1 MKFENLI
8 AKLRRLMSEKLS
20 SISLRAIEILF
31 YALFFSVPLVF
42 AGNTSELFEFNKM
55 WITFAI
61 TIAIAFFWTVRIIA
75 EKSLVIK
82 RTPLDIPIALF
93 VLAQIA
99 STVIS
104 LDPHTSLWGYYSRFN
119 GGLLSI
125 LCYVFLY
132 YAFVSNLNSAKI
144 VKNIF
149 LVSLTSAFIVVLWAL
164 PSHFGK
170 DPTCL
175 IFRGAFDVSCW
186 TADFQPKVRIF
197 GTLGQP
203 AWLAA
208 YLVLLIPISLAF
220 SILYKKDELKRSLKS
235 IIFLTLSSL
244 MFLSFLYTRT
254 RSAVLALGVGLIF
267 FFGALILFDKPSKK
281 NFVKDLLKKQ
291 KIVVLSIIIFAI
303 IGFFAE
309 IPLSPFDKFSF
320 NNLKNYV
327 QKVKVTQNPQRE
339 TVHQTQLGGTD
350 SGKIRLIVWRGAID
364 VWKNNPIFGT
374 GVETFAYAYYKYRP
388 IEHNLTSE
396 WNFLYNKAH
405 NEYLNYLAT
414 TGVFGLLSY
423 LSFIAFFL
431 FIFLATIFKTK
442 NKLSAVLLAKTG
454 VVMSKESQTLAKDP
468 LVLSLVAGFITI
480 LITNFFGFS
489 VVIMNIYFFLIP
501 LFVLILMDVL
511 DDKSLGFKLGKVG
524 EIGFFGWSLISL
536 SFLVTAYLLFF
547 LFNFWRADVLYALG
561 NNYSKSGEYQ
571 QAYSLLRSAV
581 SIHSEPVFQDEVSTN
596 DASFALAIAYSSQGK
611 NATESAQIISQLA
624 AESSSINDS
633 LTNSHPNNILFW
645 KSRVRIFYNLA
656 QIDNSYLSKALV
668 AMKRVY
674 ELGGNE
680 ASIAYNLGVLYGQS
694 GDSKKAVEILKK
706 TVALKPDYRD
716 AHYALGLFY
725 NDIGEKEKAIYEM
738 EYILSHF
745 SKDDEQA
752 KQSLSAWKEK

>member
-1 MKFENLI
+1 
-8 AKLRRLMSEKLS
+8 MSEKLS

-149 LVSLTSAFIVVLWAL
+149 LVSLVSAFIVVLWAL

-175 IFRGAFDVSCW
+175 IFRGSFDVSCW

-468 LVLSLVAGFITI
+468 LILSLVAGFITI

-489 VVIMNIYFFLIP
+489 VVIMNIYLFLIP

>member
-1 MKFENLI
+1 
-8 AKLRRLMSEKLS
+8 MSEKLS

-489 VVIMNIYFFLIP
+489 VVIMNIYLFLIP

>member
-468 LVLSLVAGFITI
+468 LILSLVAGFITI

>member
-1 MKFENLI
+1 
-8 AKLRRLMSEKLS
+8 MSEKLS

-468 LVLSLVAGFITI
+468 LILSLVAGFITI

-489 VVIMNIYFFLIP
+489 VVIMNIYLFLIP

>member
-220 SILYKKDELKRSLKS
+220 SILYKKDELKRSIKS

-468 LVLSLVAGFITI
+468 LILSLVAGFITI

>member
-468 LVLSLVAGFITI
+468 LILSLVAGFITI

-489 VVIMNIYFFLIP
+489 VVIMNIYLFLIP

-571 QAYSLLRSAV
+571 QAYSLLRNAV

>member
-489 VVIMNIYFFLIP
+489 VVIMNIYLFLIP

>member
-1 MKFENLI
+1 
-8 AKLRRLMSEKLS
+8 MSEKLS

-489 VVIMNIYFFLIP
+489 VVIMNIYLFLIP

-547 LFNFWRADVLYALG
+547 LFSFWRADVLYALG

-571 QAYSLLRSAV
+571 QAYSHLRNAV

>member
-1 MKFENLI
+1 
-8 AKLRRLMSEKLS
+8 MSEKLS

-149 LVSLTSAFIVVLWAL
+149 LVSLVSAFIVVLWAL

-175 IFRGAFDVSCW
+175 IFRGSFDVSCW

-468 LVLSLVAGFITI
+468 LILSLVAGFITI

>member
-1 MKFENLI
+1 
-8 AKLRRLMSEKLS
+8 MSEKLS

-149 LVSLTSAFIVVLWAL
+149 LVSLVSAFIVVLWAL

-175 IFRGAFDVSCW
+175 IFRGSFDVSCW

-547 LFNFWRADVLYALG
+547 LFSFWRADVLYALG

-571 QAYSLLRSAV
+571 QAYSFLRNAV

>member
-1 MKFENLI
+1 
-8 AKLRRLMSEKLS
+8 MSEKLS
-20 SISLRAIEILF
+20 RISSRAIEFLF
-31 YALFFSVPLVF
+31 YGLFFLTPLVF

-61 TIAIAFFWTVRIIA
+61 TIVIAFFWTVRA
-75 EKSLVIK
+75 VSEKSLVIK

-125 LCYVFLY
+125 LSYVFLY
-132 YAFVSNLNSAKI
+132 YAFVSNLSSAKI

-149 LVSLTSAFIVVLWAL
+149 LVSLASAFIVVLWAL

-208 YLVLLIPISLAF
+208 YLVLLIPVSLAF
-220 SILYKKDELKRSLKS
+220 SILYKKTELKQSLKS
-235 IIFLTLSSL
+235 IIFLALSSL

-267 FFGALILFDKPSKK
+267 FFASVVLFDKPDKK

-291 KIVVLSIIIFAI
+291 KIIVLSIIIFAI
-303 IGFFAE
+303 VSFFAE

-327 QKVKVTQNPQRE
+327 QKVKVTESNPKE

-364 VWKNNPIFGT
+364 VWKNNPIFGS
-374 GVETFAYAYYKYRP
+374 GVETFAYSYYKYRP

-414 TGVFGLLSY
+414 TGAFGLLTY
-423 LSFIAFFL
+423 FSFIVL
-431 FIFLATIFKTK
+431 FLAIFFAGLFKIK
-442 NKLSAVLLAKTG
+442 NKTLSLIFTKTG
-454 VVMSKESQTLAKDP
+454 VRTSKESGVLAKDP

-489 VVIMNIYFFLIP
+489 VVIMNIYLFLIP
-501 LFVLILMDVL
+501 LFVLILMDVI
-511 DDKSLGFKLGKVG
+511 DDKSLGFKVGKV
-524 EIGFFGWSLISL
+524 EETGFFGWSLISV

-561 NNYSKSGEYQ
+561 SNYSKSGEYQ
-571 QAYSLLRSAV
+571 QAYSLLRNAV
-581 SIHSEPVFQDEVSTN
+581 GIHSEPVFQDEVSTN
-596 DASFALAIAYSSQGK
+596 NASFALAIAYSSKEQD
-611 NATESAQIISQLA
+611 ATQSAQIISQLA

-633 LTNSHPNNILFW
+633 LTNNHPNNILFW

-656 QIDNSYLSKALV
+656 QIDNSNLPKALT

-680 ASIAYNLGVLYGQS
+680 ASISYNLGVLYGQS
-694 GDSKKAVEILKK
+694 GDSKKAVEVLKK

-725 NDIGEKEKAIYEM
+725 NDIGEKEKAIAQM
-738 EYILSHF
+738 RYILDNL
-745 SKDDEQA
+745 SKNDEQA
-752 KQSLSAWKEK
+752 KQSLSAWEEK

>member
-468 LVLSLVAGFITI
+468 LILSLVAGFITI

-489 VVIMNIYFFLIP
+489 VVIMNIYLFLIP

-547 LFNFWRADVLYALG
+547 LFSFWRADVLYALG

-571 QAYSLLRSAV
+571 QAYSLLRNAV

>member
-149 LVSLTSAFIVVLWAL
+149 LVSLVSAFIVVLWAL

-175 IFRGAFDVSCW
+175 IFRGSFDVSCW

-468 LVLSLVAGFITI
+468 LILSLVAGFITI

-489 VVIMNIYFFLIP
+489 VVIMNIYLFLIP

>member
-1 MKFENLI
+1 
-8 AKLRRLMSEKLS
+8 MSEKLS

-489 VVIMNIYFFLIP
+489 VVIMNIYLFLIP

-547 LFNFWRADVLYALG
+547 LFSFWRADVLYALG

-571 QAYSLLRSAV
+571 QAYSLLRNAV